1 MAQASGSN
9 NINLGNDLRVV
20 YAAGATA
27 GATNNVFLLP
37 GVGSAAAKTLG
48 TGITI
53 SGDYTSMADLADYV
67 NNVPCLLQ
75 TLRIETSNTANFE
88 NTAIVIG
95 ERNPNNQNNK
105 ERRFYLADFQES
117 VGNGLKKSIK
127 ITKEDLNNGEGL
139 IISPQTYI
147 KFEGLV
153 QSTTITAYF
162 NISHVVRTFLLDAA
176 SF

>member
-95 ERNPNNQNNK
+95 
-105 ERRFYLADFQES
+105 FYLADFQES